1 MTEERWVDQV
11 ARRRKATQ
19 ADGVADALLR
29 AKRSAVGSPDHV
41 SLPRNRS
48 EARRYMKG
56 AGPYM
61 RFRYEVDDDGV
72 RRAVRV

>member
-1 MTEERWVDQV
+1 MTGERWIDQV
-11 ARRRKATQ
+11 PGRRKPSQ
-19 ADGVADALLR
+19 RDGVADALLR
-29 AKRSAVGSPDHV
+29 AKRSAGGSSNLGP
-41 SLPRNRS
+41 LPRNRS